1 MSIHAYSFVL
11 ICLCITQ
18 QACWARSK
26 HLKEWVT
33 RSAKAGKEN
42 LIDGAVPLDQ
52 FDSNECSVKTVD
64 GQSPG
69 QCCMFPFL
77 YKGSEQTSCV
87 KAVTGDFWC
96 AVTYNYDQEKQWG
109 WCPEQESCSVK
120 TVDGQSPD
128 QCCKF
133 PFLYKGTEQTSCVIA
148 VTGDKSWC
156 AVTYNYDQE
165 KQWGW
170 CQLEEQESCSVKT
183 VDGQSPDQC
192 CKFPFLYKGT
202 EQTSCVIAV
211 TGDKSWCAVTYNY
224 DQEKQWGW
232 CQPEGHW
239 KGEIHSYLRRPIN
252 FGRLSRLN
260 QDRDKMKQKMI
271 HAYSFVLICLCIT
284 QQACWARSKHL
295 KEWVTRS
302 AKAGKE
308 NLIDGVVPLDQ
319 FDSNECS
326 VKTVDGQS
334 PDQCC
339 KFPFLYKGT
348 EQTSCVKAV
357 TGDKSWCAVT
367 YNYDQ
372 EKQWGWCPAE
382 QESCSVKTVD
392 GQSPDQCCKFPFLY
406 KGTEQTSC
414 VKAVTGDKSWCS
426 VTYNYDQEKQW
437 GWCQREGKMYL
448 KS

>member
-1 MSIHAYSFVL
+1 MKQKMSIHAYSFVL

-232 CQPEGHW
+232 CP
-239 KGEIHSYLRRPIN
+239 
-252 FGRLSRLN
+252 
-260 QDRDKMKQKMI
+260 
-271 HAYSFVLICLCIT
+271 
-284 QQACWARSKHL
+284 
-295 KEWVTRS
+295 
-302 AKAGKE
+302 
-308 NLIDGVVPLDQ
+308 
-319 FDSNECS
+319 ECS

-372 EKQWGWCPAE
+372 EKQWGWCPGNI
-382 QESCSVKTVD
+382 VKTVD

-437 GWCQREGKMYL
+437 GWCQREEQESCSVKTVDGQSPDQCCKFPFLYKGTEQTSCVKAVTGDKSWCAVTYNYDQEKQWGWCQREVPDYCRDVIGKTYTVL
-448 KS
+448 DTLIINELCGIGY